1 MSRLTPLLGFSTSTD
16 VRSPRERKPR
26 ICGVLSD
33 SRGGALVVLEII
45 HIVIMLAML
54 ACGLVIAWYAQK
66 IHTACARGLALLD
79 ARDIDQRRYRAETGK
94 AQDAWRKEMSN
105 SLRDTR
111 AILGKLYSIAA
122 ESSPHE
128 RDTHHMLPPDMRYES
143 GSSALKAGAD
153 GVETERASDGD
164 GDSEAETRC
173 MDRSLAMAALASARA
188 APSSH

>member
-1 MSRLTPLLGFSTSTD
+1 M
-16 VRSPRERKPR
+16 
-26 ICGVLSD
+26 
-33 SRGGALVVLEII
+33 VLEII
-45 HIVIMLAML
+45 HLVLMLAML
-54 ACGLVIAWYAQK
+54 ACGLVVAWYAQK
-66 IHTACARGLALLD
+66 IHTVCARGLALLD

-128 RDTHHMLPPDMRYES
+128 RDTHHMPPPDMRYES
-143 GSSALKAGAD
+143 GRSALKSGDA
-153 GVETERASDGD
+153 GVETERGSGSDHD
-164 GDSEAETRC
+164 SDSEAETRC